1 MANLAGV
8 DIKIV
13 NNSISIEWV
22 PRFDW
27 KRLSNGNWFPFD
39 IGFDR
44 YYSTFNI
51 IGTRSECE
59 SFDSALGTL
68 GRGVSA
74 ITYGSG
80 EMIFGPG
87 TITPVTQVQIVKRP
101 ELRRIGYTLWGLV
114 GLKIMPLDADGGKPT
129 TTPNIDIMCLAQNA
143 YEPNT
148 SIDAAAQVSIDNTPH
163 VTDQLVDVG
172 YFRASFRNTDA
183 DFAAIYSAIV
193 DARGDSIPFP
203 DIQGITYPFGPR
215 GPSDGGNCRIRDLS
229 NVRRIGLEWTYDL
242 TIVQEL

>member
-13 NNSISIEWV
+13 NDSIGIEWV

-27 KRLSNGNWFPFD
+27 RRLSNGNYFPFD
-39 IGFDR
+39 IGYDR
-44 YYSTFNI
+44 YYSTFDI
-51 IGTRSECE
+51 IGTRAECE
-59 SFDSALGTL
+59 SFDNALGTL

-80 EMIFGPG
+80 EPIFGPG
-87 TITPVTQVQIVKRP
+87 TITAVTSVQIVTRP
-101 ELRRIGYTLWGLV
+101 ELRRLGLNLWKLT
-114 GLKIMPLDADGGKPT
+114 GLKIMALDADGGKPT
-129 TTPNIDIMCLAQNA
+129 TTPNIDLMRLERNA
-143 YEPNT
+143 YDPNT
-148 SIDAAAQVSIDNTPH
+148 SIDASAQASVNNTTH
-163 VTDQLVDVG
+163 VTDQLVDRG

-193 DARGDSIPFP
+193 DERGGAIPFP

-215 GPSDGGNCRIRDLS
+215 GPSDGGDCRIRDFS
-229 NVRRIGLEWTYDL
+229 NVRRIGLEWRYDL
-242 TIVQEL
+242 TIVQEI

>member
-13 NNSISIEWV
+13 NNSIGIEWA

-39 IGFDR
+39 INYDR
-44 YYSTFNI
+44 YYSTFDI
-51 IGTRSECE
+51 IGTRTECE
-59 SFDSALGTL
+59 DFDDALGTL

-80 EMIFGPG
+80 EPIFGPG
-87 TITPVTQVQIVKRP
+87 TISTVTSVQIVQRP
-101 ELRRIGYTLWGLV
+101 ELRRLGYNLWKLT
-114 GLKIMPLDADGGKPT
+114 GLKIMAIDGAMPS
-129 TTPNIDIMCLAQNA
+129 TTPNINLMRLERNA
-143 YEPNT
+143 YDPNT
-148 SIDAAAQVSIDNTPH
+148 SIDASAQASVNNTAH

-183 DFAAIYSAIV
+183 DFAAIYAAII
-193 DARGDSIPFP
+193 DARGEAIPFP

-215 GPSDGGNCRIRDLS
+215 GPSDGGNCRIRDFT
-229 NVRRIGLEWTYDL
+229 NIRRIGLEWRYDL